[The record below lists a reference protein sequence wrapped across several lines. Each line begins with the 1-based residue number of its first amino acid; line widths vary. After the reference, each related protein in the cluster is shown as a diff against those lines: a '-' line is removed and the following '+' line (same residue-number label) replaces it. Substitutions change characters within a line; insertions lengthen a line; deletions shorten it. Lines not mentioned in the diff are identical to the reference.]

1 MLATTTI
8 PSDRPDR
15 RAALRRATARKE
27 WAVHRSLLVDYAC
40 AALVLVTVLPF
51 DRPTGFALIG
61 GFLAASMGVRI
72 GGDEAMWG
80 AREFVFTRP
89 IARRDWFRLR
99 FGLGLV
105 PVFALLVLFGLADAV
120 DLHRRF
126 MTLFV
131 EPLDGDVTASTLR
144 AGFYA
149 PVVAAALLVYA
160 IGFGAAARE
169 VRPEQV
175 LNHRSGA
182 WLLGGA
188 AALLA
193 WLFAAGVLRGVL
205 GWLRMPDEPGVD
217 TEAMAATVGALILPL
232 VPLAYLWGRRG
243 VERMELSS
251 SGAAS
256 EGDGPRSGAGA
267 VVLVLLF
274 VVVLGTVLLWLTA
287 RGVDPAAPK

>member
-1 MLATTTI
+1 MLATTTM
-8 PSDRPDR
+8 PADRSAR

-27 WAVHRSLLVDYAC
+27 WAVHRSLLIDYAC

-51 DRPTGFALIG
+51 DRAAGFALLG

-105 PVFALLVLFGLADAV
+105 PLFALLVLFGLADAV

-131 EPLDGDVTASTLR
+131 EPLDGDVAAAALR

-149 PVVAAALLVYA
+149 PVVAATLLVYA

-169 VRPEQV
+169 ARPEQV

-182 WLLGGA
+182 WILGAA

-217 TEAMAATVGALILPL
+217 TEAMAVTVGAVLLPF

-243 VERMELSS
+243 VERLEVASN
-251 SGAAS
+251 GAVA
-256 EGDGPRSGAGA
+256 EGGGERSGVGA
-267 VVLVLLF
+267 VVLVLVL
-274 VVVLGTVLLWLTA
+274 VAVLGTAFLWLTA
-287 RGVDPAAPK
+287 RGVEPAGPK